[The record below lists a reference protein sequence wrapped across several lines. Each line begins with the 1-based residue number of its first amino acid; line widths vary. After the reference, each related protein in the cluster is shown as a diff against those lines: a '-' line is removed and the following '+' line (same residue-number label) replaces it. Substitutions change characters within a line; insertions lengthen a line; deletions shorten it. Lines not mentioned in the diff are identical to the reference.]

1 MLCAV
6 ATNLLPLPT
15 VVLNGIK
22 SLTQWMLWI
31 ALAAIGMNIR
41 VQTVLQQG
49 RDALGPALGMFVIQI
64 LLVLGWLSLLKFL

>member
-1 MLCAV
+1 
-6 ATNLLPLPT
+6 
-15 VVLNGIK
+15 
-22 SLTQWMLWI
+22 MLWI